1 MKTSKIFLVLF
12 LTILLSFG
20 FSVASFATI
29 VNSPHNL
36 AGRPG
41 VVTQNGEVC
50 IYCHSPHVEDITVI
64 ADYNPLWS
72 GGVQTSTTFT
82 PYTSAT
88 MDADMTGDP
97 LVGPTRLCIS
107 CHDGTIAI
115 DSALAASPG
124 TRMIV
129 PPRNIGGIIGGG
141 PNQRPGDSLNRD
153 HPVGF
158 DYIAA
163 AAADAEIQP
172 ATAAFG
178 NGTISDYLFSSGTE
192 EIMTCATCH
201 DVHEWGP
208 GHMFLLVD
216 NAGSALCLSCH
227 DK

>member
-1 MKTSKIFLVLF
+1 MKTRNIFPLLHLAV
-12 LTILLSFG
+12 LLSFG
-20 FSVASFATI
+20 FTAVSFSSI
-29 VNSPHNL
+29 VGSPHDL
-36 AGRPG
+36 TWRPD
-41 VVTQNGEVC
+41 VVEQNDEVC
-50 IYCHSPHVEDITVI
+50 IYCHSPHVEDITII

-72 GGVQTSTTFT
+72 GDVQTSTTFT

-88 MDADMTGDP
+88 MDADMTVDP

-124 TRMIV
+124 TRFIV

-141 PNQRPGDSLNRD
+141 PNQRLGNSLDRD

-163 AAADAEIQP
+163 AADDDGIQP
-172 ATAAFG
+172 ATTGFA
-178 NGTISDYLFSSGTE
+178 NGTIADFLFTSGTE

-208 GHMFLLVD
+208 GRMFLHVD
-216 NAGSALCLSCH
+216 NTGSTLCLNCH
-227 DK
+227 IK